1 MASRPNVADDLNQSD
16 AKDRRAQPPQFR
28 RLSKMNVETAI
39 DAIAD
44 YCNALDLAED
54 ERWKLA
60 ERIMEQ
66 MGLNLRQRVSARAAP
81 MAAEEYARLAAISQQ
96 LTARVNRTLQ
106 QSRKRGGRS

>member
-1 MASRPNVADDLNQSD
+1 
-16 AKDRRAQPPQFR
+16 
-28 RLSKMNVETAI
+28 MNVETAI
-39 DAIAD
+39 DAITD

-54 ERWKLA
+54 ERWNLA
-60 ERIMEQ
+60 ECIIEQ

-81 MAAEEYARLAAISQQ
+81 MAAEEYVRLAAISQQ